1 MSELYSLQGV
11 GCRYGR
17 NWVLKGMDLRIRR
30 GEILGIIGPNGA
42 GKTSL
47 LKLLG
52 GLLRPAE
59 GEIRLELRQLT
70 SFSRSALA
78 RRIGMVPQQSSLT
91 FPYTVEEVVLMGRS
105 PYLSGWAFETD
116 EDYRIARAAMERM
129 EVREWSGRLFDEL
142 SGGERQR
149 VIIAR
154 TLTQQ
159 PEVLLLDE
167 PVTFL
172 DLYHQARIYSILE
185 ELNRTERITVVVVM
199 HDLNVASRLCG
210 RLLLLS
216 DGRIVR
222 QGTPWDVLTETT
234 IEQVYRC
241 RCLVDSHP
249 GTGRPR
255 VTVISAAT

>member
-1 MSELYSLQGV
+1 
-11 GCRYGR
+11 
-17 NWVLKGMDLRIRR
+17 
-30 GEILGIIGPNGA
+30 
-42 GKTSL
+42 
-47 LKLLG
+47 
-52 GLLRPAE
+52 
-59 GEIRLELRQLT
+59 
-70 SFSRSALA
+70 
-78 RRIGMVPQQSSLT
+78 MVPQQYSLI

-105 PYLSGWAFETD
+105 PYLRGWAFESG
-116 EDYRIARAAMERM
+116 EDHRIARTAMERM
-129 EVREWSGRLFDEL
+129 EVQELSRRLFDEL

-172 DLYHQARIYSILE
+172 DLYHQARIYSMLE
-185 ELNRTERITVVVVM
+185 DLNRTEGITVVVVL
-199 HDLNVASRLCG
+199 HDLNLASRLCN

-216 DGRIVR
+216 DGRIAR
-222 QGTPWDVLTETT
+222 QGTPWDVLTEGA

-241 RCLVDSHP
+241 RCHIDSHP

-255 VTVISAAT
+255 VTVLSAVT